1 MGSSSRALSSLGI
14 ITLSL
19 TFLLILMGAL
29 VTNNEAGDSV
39 PDWPLAY
46 GRMVPIGHLQGPVV
60 FEYFHRVVAG
70 SVGILTIVLAAWAFV
85 RENRAAV
92 RIVSAAA
99 VVGIVGQALLGGV
112 RVRLGESH
120 SFGIATA
127 HAFTAQA
134 FLCILTALVV
144 LVSPRW
150 QVLGTARGHGETSR
164 TRAARMPPLP
174 RNTLAAVS
182 LAAAGALLLQALAGA
197 GFRHRILDV
206 APHVAGAVL
215 AAGLVVAVWIA
226 ARRAGAHAPD
236 GSAARMALV
245 PARLALWSVGAQIV
259 LGPLTYF
266 LLRGLSSTPAGE
278 LPPEAAAAV
287 VIPAVLHLGLGSALI
302 VETTVLSLWSLRASR
317 SA

>member
-1 MGSSSRALSSLGI
+1 M
-14 ITLSL
+14 
-19 TFLLILMGAL
+19 
-29 VTNNEAGDSV
+29 
-39 PDWPLAY
+39 
-46 GRMVPIGHLQGPVV
+46 PIGHLQGPVV
-60 FEYFHRVVAG
+60 FEYLHRVVAG
-70 SVGILTIVLAAWAFV
+70 SVGILTVVLAAWAFL
-85 RENRAAV
+85 REKRAAV
-92 RIVSAAA
+92 RLVSAAA
-99 VVGIVGQALLGGV
+99 VVGILGQALLGGV

-120 SFGIATA
+120 SYGIATV

-150 QVLGTARGHGETSR
+150 QALGTARGSGDTSR
-164 TRAARMPPLP
+164 ALAARMTPPP
-174 RNTLAAVS
+174 RNAVAAVAATS

-197 GFRHRILDV
+197 GFRHRILGA

-215 AAGLVVAVWIA
+215 AAGLVVGVWIA
-226 ARRAGAHAPD
+226 ARRAGADAPD

-266 LLRGLSSTPAGE
+266 LLRGLSSTAAGE

-302 VETTVLSLWSLRASR
+302 AETTVLSLWSLRALR
-317 SA
+317 PA